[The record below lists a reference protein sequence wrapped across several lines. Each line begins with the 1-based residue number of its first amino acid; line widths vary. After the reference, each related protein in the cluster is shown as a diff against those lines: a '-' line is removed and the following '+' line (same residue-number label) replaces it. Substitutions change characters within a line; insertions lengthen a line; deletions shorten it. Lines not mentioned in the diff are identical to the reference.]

1 MDNNKKVQVELFLK
15 DSLSK
20 GLNDLSNKV
29 RKVAKEMQQNANLIS
44 NAFNNIKFNNT
55 NIDKQ
60 LSNFKNK
67 IKNIG
72 SESITIKANVEVDK
86 SAVEKAT
93 ASSSSSNLGNVIN
106 MTGLMGVG
114 SSVQQVSQSIS
125 SSMGQATQNISSSMD
140 SVKNS
145 IQSMTEIMK
154 QDFITCVEQT
164 EEYKAKLNEVP
175 NVIGGISAS
184 LERLNNTSIDSMKI
198 DGIENLSTDGK
209 AQLQKLVSFFEVFE
223 GSVDSAGVS
232 IGQLKTAIAS
242 IQGLNLNNLST
253 VSQNFKELE
262 SVSLQHAI
270 NETMTY
276 EQQMQKLA
284 QVGIQLGNAGYNK
297 IKFDADMSSFME
309 TQAYLESNINE
320 IEQKLKGLN
329 DVITSPDI
337 DLEGYEEAMIQID
350 DLNEELMAFESV
362 QANLKMPEGN
372 SFKMEAEIKETSE
385 EFNRLNE
392 AINKVNKNNKELANS
407 QDKVGKEMQETATST
422 ESANKSVNKLS
433 TGINKLKSII
443 RSILPML
450 SIFTLYRFGKSCVD
464 TASQIEEVAN
474 VINVTFGEASE
485 SINAWAKESA
495 SAFGLSELSAKKYA
509 STIGSIFKSSGM
521 GQYTEEMSKSITQ
534 LVGDMSSFYNL
545 AEDDA
550 FQKIRS
556 SLMGEVEPL
565 RQIGINMSVKVV
577 ADRYSNVA

>member
-72 SESITIKANVEVDK
+72 NESITIKANVEVDK

-125 SSMGQATQNISSSMD
+125 SSMGQVSENIKSSMD

-145 IQSMTEIMK
+145 ISEMTVAMK
-154 QDFITCVEQT
+154 EDFISCVQQT
-164 EEYKAKLNEVP
+164 DEYKAKLNEVSDTFKIVSYSL
-175 NVIGGISAS
+175 NSLNHNASMEGI
-184 LERLNNTSIDSMKI
+184 ERLKN
-198 DGIENLSTDGK
+198 GIPHLE
-209 AQLQKLVSFFEVFE
+209 KLKSFFEVFE
-223 GSVDSAGVS
+223 DSVDSAGIS
-232 IGQLKTAIAS
+232 IKQLESGIAS
-242 IQGLNLNNLST
+242 LQGLNMENLSS
-253 VSQNFKELE
+253 VAEDFKKLD
-262 SVSLQHAI
+262 SLSLQHAI

-297 IKFDADMSSFME
+297 IKFDADMSSFMK

-337 DLEGYEEAMIQID
+337 DLEGCEEAMIQID

-521 GQYTEEMSKSITQ
+521 GQYIEEMSKSITQ

>member
-1 MDNNKKVQVELFLK
+1 MDNNKKIQVEISLK
-15 DSLSK
+15 DNLSK

-125 SSMGQATQNISSSMD
+125 SSMGQVSENIKSSMD

-145 IQSMTEIMK
+145 ISEMTVAMK
-154 QDFITCVEQT
+154 EDFISCVQQT
-164 EEYKAKLNEVP
+164 DEYKAKLNEVSDTFKIVSHSL
-175 NVIGGISAS
+175 NSLNHNASMEGI
-184 LERLNNTSIDSMKI
+184 ERLKN
-198 DGIENLSTDGK
+198 GIPHLE
-209 AQLQKLVSFFEVFE
+209 KLKSFFEVFE
-223 GSVDSAGVS
+223 DSVDSAGIS
-232 IGQLKTAIAS
+232 IKQLESGIAS
-242 IQGLNLNNLST
+242 LQGLNMENLSS
-253 VSQNFKELE
+253 VAEDFKKLD
-262 SVSLQHAI
+262 SLSLQHAI

-521 GQYTEEMSKSITQ
+521 GQYIEEMSKSITQ

>member
-86 SAVEKAT
+86 SAVEKA
-93 ASSSSSNLGNVIN
+93 SSSSSNLGNAFNVA
-106 MTGLMGVG
+106 GLMGVG
-114 SSVQQVSQSIS
+114 SSVQQVSQSIG
-125 SSMGQATQNISSSMD
+125 SSMGQVSENIKSSMD

-145 IQSMTEIMK
+145 ISEMTVAMK
-154 QDFITCVEQT
+154 EDFISCVQQT
-164 EEYKAKLNEVP
+164 DEYKAKLNEVSDTFKIVSHSL
-175 NVIGGISAS
+175 NSLNHNASMEGI
-184 LERLNNTSIDSMKI
+184 ERLKN
-198 DGIENLSTDGK
+198 GIPHLE
-209 AQLQKLVSFFEVFE
+209 KLKSFFEVFE
-223 GSVDSAGVS
+223 DSVDSAGIS
-232 IGQLKTAIAS
+232 IKQLESGIAS
-242 IQGLNLNNLST
+242 LQGLNMENLSS
-253 VSQNFKELE
+253 VAEDFKKLD
-262 SVSLQHAI
+262 SLSLQHAI
-270 NETMTY
+270 NETSNY

-521 GQYTEEMSKSITQ
+521 GQYIEEMSKSITQ

>member
-125 SSMGQATQNISSSMD
+125 SSMGQVSENIKSSMD

-145 IQSMTEIMK
+145 ISEMTVAMK
-154 QDFITCVEQT
+154 EDFISCVQQT
-164 EEYKAKLNEVP
+164 DEYKAKLNEVSDTFKIVSHSL
-175 NVIGGISAS
+175 NSLNHNASMEGI
-184 LERLNNTSIDSMKI
+184 ERLKN
-198 DGIENLSTDGK
+198 GIPHLE
-209 AQLQKLVSFFEVFE
+209 KLKSFFEVFE
-223 GSVDSAGVS
+223 DSVDSAGIS
-232 IGQLKTAIAS
+232 IKQLESGIAS
-242 IQGLNLNNLST
+242 LQGLNMENLSS
-253 VSQNFKELE
+253 VAEDFKKLD
-262 SVSLQHAI
+262 SLSLQHAI

-521 GQYTEEMSKSITQ
+521 GQYIEEMSKSITQ

>member
-72 SESITIKANVEVDK
+72 NESITIKANVEVDK
-86 SAVEKAT
+86 SAVEKA
-93 ASSSSSNLGNVIN
+93 SSSSSNLGNAFNVA
-106 MTGLMGVG
+106 GLMGVG
-114 SSVQQVSQSIS
+114 SSVQQVSQSIG
-125 SSMGQATQNISSSMD
+125 SSMGQVSENIKSSMD

-145 IQSMTEIMK
+145 ISEMTVAMK
-154 QDFITCVEQT
+154 EDFISCVQQT
-164 EEYKAKLNEVP
+164 DEYKAKLNEVSDTFKIVSHSL
-175 NVIGGISAS
+175 NSLNHNASMEGI
-184 LERLNNTSIDSMKI
+184 ERLKN
-198 DGIENLSTDGK
+198 GIPHLE
-209 AQLQKLVSFFEVFE
+209 KLKSFFEVFE
-223 GSVDSAGVS
+223 DSVDSAGIS
-232 IGQLKTAIAS
+232 IKQLESGIAS
-242 IQGLNLNNLST
+242 LQGLNMENLSS
-253 VSQNFKELE
+253 VAEDFKKLD
-262 SVSLQHAI
+262 SLSLQHAI
-270 NETMTY
+270 NETSNY

-521 GQYTEEMSKSITQ
+521 GQYIEEMSKSITQ

>member
-1 MDNNKKVQVELFLK
+1 MDNNKKVQVEISLK
-15 DSLSK
+15 DGLSK

-125 SSMGQATQNISSSMD
+125 SSMGQVSENIKSSMD

-145 IQSMTEIMK
+145 ISEMTVAMK
-154 QDFITCVEQT
+154 EDFISCVQQT
-164 EEYKAKLNEVP
+164 DEYKAKLNEVSDTFKIVSHSL
-175 NVIGGISAS
+175 NSLNHNASMEGI
-184 LERLNNTSIDSMKI
+184 ERLKN
-198 DGIENLSTDGK
+198 GIPHLE
-209 AQLQKLVSFFEVFE
+209 KLKSFFEVFE
-223 GSVDSAGVS
+223 DSVDSAGIS
-232 IGQLKTAIAS
+232 IKQLESGIAS
-242 IQGLNLNNLST
+242 LQGLNLNNLST

-521 GQYTEEMSKSITQ
+521 GQYIEEMSKSITQ

>member
-1 MDNNKKVQVELFLK
+1 MDNNKKVQVEISLK
-15 DSLSK
+15 DGLSK

-125 SSMGQATQNISSSMD
+125 SSMGQVSENIKSSMD

-145 IQSMTEIMK
+145 ISEMTVAMK
-154 QDFITCVEQT
+154 EDFISCVQQT
-164 EEYKAKLNEVP
+164 DEYKAKLNEVSDTFKIVSHSL
-175 NVIGGISAS
+175 NSLNHNASMEGI
-184 LERLNNTSIDSMKI
+184 ERLKN
-198 DGIENLSTDGK
+198 GIPHLE
-209 AQLQKLVSFFEVFE
+209 KLKSFFEVFE
-223 GSVDSAGVS
+223 DSVDSAGIS
-232 IGQLKTAIAS
+232 IKQLESGIAS
-242 IQGLNLNNLST
+242 LQGLNLNNLST

-521 GQYTEEMSKSITQ
+521 GRYTEEMSKSITQ